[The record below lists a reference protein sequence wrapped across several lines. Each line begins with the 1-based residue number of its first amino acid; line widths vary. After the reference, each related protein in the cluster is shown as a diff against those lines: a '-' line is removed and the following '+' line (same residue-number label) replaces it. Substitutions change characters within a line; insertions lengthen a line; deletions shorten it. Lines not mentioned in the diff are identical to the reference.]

1 MNGIQAYL
9 YTSGLAFVSM
19 TIVKVKWI
27 GWTLMCTRYTL
38 VFSARL
44 QHQRIE
50 SLSKSAG
57 ELMFDQ
63 VFSKSHLVS
72 TPLLLLLLLPLQC
85 TLQLILSRSH
95 HRILYAHFSSCQRF
109 VMRIKIC
116 SRTCIYSLH
125 NTSHIKTSL

>member
-63 VFSKSHLVS
+63 VFSKSHLV
-72 TPLLLLLLLPLQC
+72 
-85 TLQLILSRSH
+85 
-95 HRILYAHFSSCQRF
+95 
-109 VMRIKIC
+109 
-116 SRTCIYSLH
+116 
-125 NTSHIKTSL
+125 